1 MPSLGPRQ
9 SLTVGKIF
17 MTLLGELSPKTF
29 LETYWQ
35 RQALV
40 VRDALPNWGSPLSGD
55 ELAGL
60 SLEPDVASRLVR
72 SNSDQTQWSVAFG
85 PFDESDFA
93 NLPESDWSLLVQA
106 TDLWVPEIAALKRQ
120 FHFLPSWRLDDI
132 MVSFVPPGG
141 SVGPHFDQYDV
152 FLIQVEGRRHWK
164 IGQTCDQNTPLLDGT
179 DLSIL
184 ADFVT
189 EAEYT
194 LSPGDML
201 YLPPGV
207 AHHGVA
213 LDNCLT
219 YSVGFRAPTLGEMIS
234 DLATDLVLEPDQL
247 VYRDPDPSLWTEDN
261 ITDAHID
268 QVQSLVQALAN
279 DRVRLTD
286 WFARYVTRPK
296 HETGT
301 TPINEHRT
309 AETQHARYLNGNL
322 KE

>member
-1 MPSLGPRQ
+1 
-9 SLTVGKIF
+9 
-17 MTLLGELSPKTF
+17 MTLLGEISAKTF

-35 RQALV
+35 RQPFF
-40 VRDALPNWGSPLSGD
+40 VRGALPNWPSPLTGD

-60 SLEPDVASRLVR
+60 AMEPDVASRLVR
-72 SNSDQTQWSVAFG
+72 GPTGQDQWSVAFG
-85 PFDESDFA
+85 PFDETDFA
-93 NLPESDWSLLVQA
+93 TLPTSDWSLLVQG
-106 TDLWVPEIAALKRQ
+106 TDLWVPEIAALKHQ
-120 FHFLPSWRLDDI
+120 FDFLPSWRLDDI
-132 MVSFVPPGG
+132 MVSFAPPGG

-164 IGQTCDQNTPLLDGT
+164 IGQRCDDSTPLLPGT

-184 ADFVT
+184 ADFAT

-234 DLATDLVLEPDQL
+234 DLATDLVMEPESL
-247 VYRDPDPSLWTEDN
+247 VYRDPDPSLWRKDQ
-261 ITDAHID
+261 ITAAHID
-268 QVQSLVQALAN
+268 QIQGLVQALAD
-279 DRVRLTD
+279 DRSRLAD

-296 HETGT
+296 SEPLT

-309 AETQHARYLNGNL
+309 AETQHGQYVNGVR
-322 KE
+322 KK

>member
-1 MPSLGPRQ
+1 
-9 SLTVGKIF
+9 
-17 MTLLGELSPKTF
+17 MTLLGEIPAQTF

-35 RQALV
+35 QQPLLV
-40 VRDALPNWGSPLSGD
+40 RGALPNWPSPLSRD

-60 SLEPDVASRLVR
+60 ALEPDVASRLVR
-72 SNSDQTQWSVAFG
+72 GPAGETPWSVTFG
-85 PFDESDFA
+85 PFDATDFA
-93 NLPESDWSLLVQA
+93 NLPASDWSLLVQGC
-106 TDLWVPEIAALKRQ
+106 DLWEPKIAALKNQ
-120 FHFLPSWRLDDI
+120 FNFLPSWRLDDI
-132 MVSFVPPGG
+132 MVSFAPPGG

-152 FLIQVEGRRHWK
+152 FLIQIEGRRHWK
-164 IGQTCDQNTPLLDGT
+164 IGQHCDEDTPLLPDT

-189 EAEYT
+189 EAEHT

-201 YLPPGV
+201 YLPPRV

-234 DLATDLVLEPDQL
+234 DLATDLVMEPEAL
-247 VYRDPDPSLWTEDN
+247 VYRDPAPSLWQHDQ

-268 QVQSLVQALAN
+268 QVQRLVQALAA
-279 DRVRLTD
+279 DRGRLTD

-296 HETGT
+296 SELGT
-301 TPINEHRT
+301 TPIDEHRT
-309 AETQHARYLNGNL
+309 AGTRYGQYVNG
-322 KE
+322 ERQQ

>member
-1 MPSLGPRQ
+1 
-9 SLTVGKIF
+9 
-17 MTLLGELSPKTF
+17 MTLLGEISTKTF

-35 RQALV
+35 QQPLL
-40 VRDALPNWGSPLSGD
+40 VRDALPNWPSPLSGD

-60 SLEPDVASRLVR
+60 AMEPDVASRMVR
-72 SNSDQTQWSVAFG
+72 GSEDQDPWSVAFG
-85 PFDESDFA
+85 PFEAADFA
-93 NLPESDWSLLVQA
+93 TLPTSNWSLLVQS
-106 TDLWVPEIAALKRQ
+106 TDLWVPEIAALKNQ
-120 FHFLPSWRLDDI
+120 FNFLPSWRLDDV
-132 MVSFVPPGG
+132 MVSFAPPGG

-164 IGQTCDQNTPLLDGT
+164 IGQRCDENAPLLPGV

-184 ADFVT
+184 ADFQT
-189 EAEYT
+189 ETEHT

-201 YLPPGV
+201 YIPPGV

-234 DLATDLVLEPDQL
+234 DLATDLVTEPDQL
-247 VYRDPDPSLWTEDN
+247 VYRDPAPSLWQQDQ

-268 QVQSLVQALAN
+268 QIQTMVQALAN
-279 DRVRLTD
+279 DRRRLAD

-296 HETGT
+296 SEPGT
-301 TPINEHRT
+301 TPVIEHRT
-309 AETQHARYLNGNL
+309 AETQRGQYRNGVQ
-322 KE
+322 EA

>member
-1 MPSLGPRQ
+1 
-9 SLTVGKIF
+9 
-17 MTLLGELSPKTF
+17 MTLLGQISPQTF

-35 RQALV
+35 QKPLV
-40 VRDALPNWGSPLSGD
+40 VQGALPNWPSPLTGD

-60 SLEPDVASRLVR
+60 AMEADVTSRLVR
-72 SNSDQTQWSVAFG
+72 GAAGQDPWSVTFG
-85 PFDESDFA
+85 PFEATDFA
-93 NLPESDWSLLVQA
+93 TLPASDWSLLVQSA
-106 TDLWVPEIAALKRQ
+106 DLWVPDIAALKHQ
-120 FHFLPSWRLDDI
+120 FNFLPSWRLDDI
-132 MVSFVPPGG
+132 MVSFAPPGG

-164 IGQTCDQNTPLLDGT
+164 IGQRCDEDTALLPGT

-189 EAEYT
+189 EAEHT

-234 DLATDLVLEPDQL
+234 DLATDLVMEPDQL
-247 VYRDPDPSLWTEDN
+247 VYRDPDPALWQQDQ

-268 QVQSLVQALAN
+268 QIQSMVQALAN
-279 DRVRLTD
+279 DRGRLAD

-296 HETGT
+296 SEPGT
-301 TPINEHRT
+301 TPVIEHRT
-309 AETQHARYLNGNL
+309 AETQLGQYLNGAQ
-322 KE
+322 KV